1 MEWERKSLAQMDRGM
16 DSSRESKRGY
26 KAVEGEQSSEDAG
39 NREVLEEPVQGDHKF
54 LKEVN

>member
-1 MEWERKSLAQMDRGM
+1 MEWERKSLAQRDGM
-16 DSSRESKRGY
+16 DSSKRGY

-39 NREVLEEPVQGDHKF
+39 NREILEEPVQGDHKF

>member
-1 MEWERKSLAQMDRGM
+1 MAKEKPDTNGQRV
-16 DSSRESKRGY
+16 DSSREPKRRY
-26 KAVEGEQSSEDAG
+26 RAVEGEQSSEDVG